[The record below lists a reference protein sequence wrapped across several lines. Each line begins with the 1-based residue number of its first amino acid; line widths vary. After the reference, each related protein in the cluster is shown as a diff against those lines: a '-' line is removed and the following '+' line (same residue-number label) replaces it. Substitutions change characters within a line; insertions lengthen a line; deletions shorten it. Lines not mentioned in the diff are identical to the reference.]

1 MPKSIPRIEKLSEMH
16 TESHS
21 WQRNAFS
28 PKKWFSMH
36 AYFFLGLWWS
46 EKKYVRIFLS
56 IMAGL
61 AFPYGDVWV
70 EIGTQLNK
78 WGILSVFWLFPP
90 KKLIFKRICL
100 QDLRK
105 SALGLGRQ
113 DLSYFLTPEVLRGDF
128 DTTPWLL
135 MVSNREYGKKWRRDP
150 NTQNEKSPDLFIFQK
165 KYIKLWKL
173 FF

>member
-1 MPKSIPRIEKLSEMH
+1 MVYY
-16 TESHS
+16 
-21 WQRNAFS
+21 QAYD
-28 PKKWFSMH
+28 PKK
-36 AYFFLGLWWS
+36 
-46 EKKYVRIFLS
+46 
-56 IMAGL
+56 
-61 AFPYGDVWV
+61 V

-100 QDLRK
+100 QYLRK

-113 DLSYFLTPEVLRGDF
+113 DLSYFLTPEVLQGDF

-135 MVSNREYGKKWRRDP
+135 MVSNGEYCKKKDEAEAP

-165 KYIKLWKL
+165 NIKLWKL